1 MADWVQLVGS
11 GFGGA
16 VLAVIANF
24 WVKRSDRKA
33 SSWQGYQALN
43 EDLWE
48 TISDM
53 KHEVKGLRAR
63 ITVLEDDIEEWKDK
77 YQRALDHI
85 REWVRWFDAGAEGDP
100 PEKFRECP

>member
-1 MADWVQLVGS
+1 MTDWIQLLGS
-11 GFGGA
+11 GVGGA
-16 VLAVIANF
+16 GIAAIANLLI
-24 WVKRSDRKA
+24 KKSERKA
-33 SSWQGYQALN
+33 SSWEGYQALN
-43 EDLWE
+43 ADLWE
-48 TISDM
+48 TISELKD
-53 KHEVKGLRAR
+53 EVKGLRAR